1 MTITTQVFLGNRS
14 RRCSTSCI
22 LAVAGLKA
30 AGGVSAAPHAVTARR
45 VRRRYWRW
53 AVWLFALLFCAGA
66 SAAASDA
73 LYEAVVPVAG
83 YDAAARDQALSVAL
97 SEVLVRVSGKQK
109 APQQPALARVVKNAQ
124 RLVQR
129 FSYET
134 APATAP
140 EPASATATPATAVTS
155 SPANVTAAVIT
166 PQAPPA
172 PTLLLHAIFDAP
184 GVDRV
189 LNAAG
194 FNIWVNRPQ
203 TVLWLAFDSGT
214 APTLIG
220 TDAPAPLGPLLK
232 TAASRRGLPLLYP
245 LLDLEDQQAL
255 QFSDVVDGVA
265 DRIRSAAQRYQPD
278 AVLAGYVHSTA
289 PDQYAAHWTLYRQDG
304 APDWTAQGSLRQVI
318 DAGIDGAADLLAQH
332 APTVSGNDAGVQLH
346 VSGITDLNRY
356 ADVEHYL
363 SGISVVAQVR
373 TQMVEAT
380 AVTFVLQLSGT
391 RQALQ
396 ETLARGALLLPE
408 PGAPADSVLRYH
420 IAQ

>member
-1 MTITTQVFLGNRS
+1 MTITTQVFP
-14 RRCSTSCI
+14 
-22 LAVAGLKA
+22 GLKT
-30 AGGVSAAPHAVTARR
+30 AGGVFASPHAVTARR
-45 VRRRYWRW
+45 VSVRHWRW
-53 AVWLFALLFCAGA
+53 AAWLSALLFCAGA
-66 SAAASDA
+66 SAAASDP
-73 LYEAVVPVAG
+73 LYEALVPVAG

-97 SEVLVRVSGKQK
+97 SEVLVRVSGNQK

-134 APATAP
+134 APAAAP
-140 EPASATATPATAVTS
+140 EPAPAVTS
-155 SPANVTAAVIT
+155 NSGNVTAAVIT
-166 PQAPPA
+166 PQAPPV

-184 GVDRV
+184 GVGRV

-194 FNIWVNRPQ
+194 FNIWVDRPQ

-214 APTLIG
+214 EQTLTG
-220 TDAPAPLGPLLK
+220 ADAAAPLGPLLK

-265 DRIRSAAQRYQPD
+265 DRIRGAAQRYQPD
-278 AVLAGYVHSTA
+278 AVLAGYVHTTA

-304 APDWTAQGSLRQVI
+304 APDWTAQGSLQQVI
-318 DAGIDGAADLLAQH
+318 DAGIDGAADLLAHH
-332 APTVSGNDAGVQLH
+332 APTASGNDAGVQLQ

-363 SGISVVAQVR
+363 AGISVVAQVR
-373 TQMVEAT
+373 TQTVEAT
-380 AVTFVLQLSGT
+380 AVTFVLQLNGT
-391 RQALQ
+391 RQTLL
-396 ETLARGALLLPE
+396 ETFARGALLLPE
-408 PGAPADSVLRYH
+408 PGAATDSVLRYR